1 MSLKWSHSAWLLQEY
16 NRCGLP
22 LLEETMTSQADGPDI
37 TNYWQYFNLQRDPFT
52 MNADAELYFV
62 PAKWEEILDL
72 LQYISHYKNQLMLV
86 TGENGA
92 GKTTLADLLVK
103 QMGDGMT
110 ISRLSAEANFDVSR
124 LIEWISDAF
133 CVAWQVGQPLE
144 QMLDEE
150 LNALQLK
157 DKPCLLV
164 IDNAHLLPVE
174 TLEALLYLLGQQS
187 EHQMHLH
194 VLLLA
199 DPSLEQTFQRLLEPS
214 EEYLLHTLVLESL
227 DIDET
232 SQYLGHR
239 LSVSGLQEDFPLT
252 DEMITRIYRLS
263 EGNPS
268 RINRIARRALL
279 DMLSQDQQTEKRGF
293 MQRYLNKLVGCVI
306 LLVVLIAGA
315 AWLLHSAKLSSTAKI
330 ESPSISVN
338 GQALTDSTSV
348 ALPLPPALKSAN
360 APSGAS
366 TDTSFS
372 NANSGAEVVPPPV
385 TTSTSTTATTPTTAV
400 SSSTAATP
408 VSVGTM
414 PKPLMM
420 PGPVVPPATVTA
432 AATPAAMAPM
442 PKPIVMGSDQQTAIA
457 SQSATATAPVVPTT
471 VNQATND
478 VTNSPAAPADD
489 AVPAAID
496 ASTIVPGKSLVKV
509 ESATKA
515 KPVVKAE
522 AVDAV
527 KEKAVVKKAET
538 KGKVV
543 VKATPSGAYG
553 LELLSVT
560 NQTALSH
567 FNKQHPGVHAQ
578 LRVVHGAHGVLR
590 VFYGRYPT
598 MAAANQALT
607 TLPAGLSEAKL
618 WPNKV
623 PQK

>member
-1 MSLKWSHSAWLLQEY
+1 MS
-16 NRCGLP
+16 
-22 LLEETMTSQADGPDI
+22 SQADGPDI

-52 MNADAELYFV
+52 MTADPELYFV
-62 PAKWEEILDL
+62 PAKWEEVLDL

-103 QMGDGMT
+103 QIGDGMT
-110 ISRLSAEANFDVSR
+110 VSRVSAEASFDVSR

-157 DKPCLLV
+157 DKPSFLV
-164 IDNAHLLPVE
+164 IDNAHQLPVE
-174 TLEALLYLLGQQS
+174 SLEALLYLLGQQS

-199 DPSLEQTFQRLLEPS
+199 EPSLEQTFQRLLEPS
-214 EEYLLHTLVLESL
+214 EEYLLHALVLESL

-293 MQRYLNKLVGCVI
+293 MQRYLNKVVGCIV

-315 AWLLHSAKLSSTAKI
+315 AWLTHNAQLSSSVKTDG
-330 ESPSISVN
+330 PSISVN
-338 GQALTDSTSV
+338 GQAVSDSDKSSV
-348 ALPLPPALKSAN
+348 ALPLPPALKDPNAQTTAN
-360 APSGAS
+360 ATS
-366 TDTSFS
+366 TDSGFS
-372 NANSGAEVVPPPV
+372 NTAATSNTPVVPP
-385 TTSTSTTATTPTTAV
+385 TAATSSTTAPGPTDATTPP
-400 SSSTAATP
+400 AASAAGP
-408 VSVGTM
+408 EPRPM
-414 PKPLMM
+414 MM
-420 PGPVVPPATVTA
+420 PGPVVPPAAATA
-432 AATPAAMAPM
+432 ASAPM
-442 PKPIVMGSDQQTAIA
+442 PKPIMVGSAQK
-457 SQSATATAPVVPTT
+457 PVVASTTTPT
-471 VNQATND
+471 VATMPPAD
-478 VTNSPAAPADD
+478 VTTSPAAPADE
-489 AVPAAID
+489 AVPTAVD
-496 ASTIVPGKSLVKV
+496 ASTIVPGKSLAVV
-509 ESATKA
+509 EPQTKA
-515 KPVVKAE
+515 LVKAKVTTEAKSKAAVKQTTTKDKATEKPV
-522 AVDAV
+522 
-527 KEKAVVKKAET
+527 T
-538 KGKVV
+538 
-543 VKATPSGAYG
+543 SGAYA
-553 LELLSVT
+553 LELLSIT
-560 NQTALSH
+560 NSTALSH
-567 FNKQHPGVHAQ
+567 LTQQHPALRSQ
-578 LRVVHGAHGVLR
+578 LRVVHGAHGSIR
-590 VFYGRYPT
+590 VFYGHYPT
-598 MAAANQALT
+598 MAAANRALT
-607 TLPAGLSEAKL
+607 TMPAGLADAKL